1 MKESKFYF
9 FILSAALM
17 LLVLSAAIA
26 FPILFRPFY
35 YAHIAALDLPGR
47 TGWSAAE
54 IRNAYDEMLDYCI
67 LGAPFGTGVLR
78 WSYSGMAH
86 FADCARLF
94 RLDFAILGASALTL
108 GGCAVAHRCGVR
120 AARPLGRGSAFGPKS
135 SGCGR
140 HLACRPGS
148 AELRCRF
155 RTLSPSLFS
164 GQGQLAF

>member
-54 IRNAYDEMLDYCI
+54 IRNAYDEMLD
-67 LGAPFGTGVLR
+67 
-78 WSYSGMAH
+78 
-86 FADCARLF
+86 
-94 RLDFAILGASALTL
+94 
-108 GGCAVAHRCGVR
+108 
-120 AARPLGRGSAFGPKS
+120 
-135 SGCGR
+135 
-140 HLACRPGS
+140 
-148 AELRCRF
+148 
-155 RTLSPSLFS
+155 
-164 GQGQLAF
+164 

>member
-54 IRNAYDEMLDYCI
+54 IRNAYNEMLDYCI
-67 LGAPFGTGVLR
+67 LGAPFGTGVPV
-78 WSYSGMAH
+78 SYTH
-86 FADCARLF
+86 
-94 RLDFAILGASALTL
+94 LDVYKRQTMYRSFP
-108 GGCAVAHRCGVR
+108 V
-120 AARPLGRGSAFGPKS
+120 
-135 SGCGR
+135 
-140 HLACRPGS
+140 
-148 AELRCRF
+148 
-155 RTLSPSLFS
+155 
-164 GQGQLAF
+164 